1 MSSIYLN
8 LIVAT
13 LSTQH
18 VCKKAFNQKMQGK
31 GVITFSA
38 LSSFAAALF
47 FIFQLKLPFN
57 MDAGVLPYAFLF
69 GAGYGSAALFSVLAI
84 SCGSLSLT
92 SLITSYSLIIPT
104 LYGLVFKGDKI
115 SIFLIIGLIL
125 LMISLFLINFVKDN
139 TRNNKI
145 NIKWLIFV
153 IIAFLGNGLC
163 STAQNA
169 QVEAFKGAYKNE
181 FMTVALI
188 FVVVALLIA
197 GLIRE
202 RENIVPSVKKGIVP
216 IFLCGAANGACN
228 LMVMILSSMLP
239 ASVMY
244 PLVSAGSI
252 ILTYF
257 ISKLWYKEKLSLIQN
272 IGFALGVTSVVFLNL

>member
-1 MSSIYLN
+1 MSSIYLI

-18 VCKKAFNQKMQGK
+18 ICKKAFNQKMQGK

-47 FIFQLKLPFN
+47 FIFQLKLPFD
-57 MDAGVLPYAFLF
+57 MDAGVLPYALLF
-69 GAGYGSAALFSVLAI
+69 GAGYGSVALFSVLAI

-104 LYGLVFKGDKI
+104 LYGLIFKGDKI
-115 SIFLIIGLIL
+115 SFFLIIGLIL
-125 LMISLFLINFVKDN
+125 LMISLFLINFSKDN
-139 TRNNKI
+139 TGNNKI

-153 IIAFLGNGLC
+153 TIAFFGN
-163 STAQNA
+163 
-169 QVEAFKGAYKNE
+169 AFKGAYKNE

-202 RENIVPSVKKGIVP
+202 RESIVTSVKKGIVP

-228 LMVMILSSMLP
+228 FMVMVLSSMLP

-272 IGFALGVTSVVFLNL
+272 IGFVLGVTSVVFLNL